1 MSGSYLI
8 VRAFSDTSK
17 AQSHQTEAGELSHDD
32 WQNHCVQES
41 TEEHQ
46 VTQVL
51 MTVLWNVNNIII
63 QDSVQSADHQIIAI
77 EEFDEYNC
85 KWPKILYCQDL

>member
-17 AQSHQTEAGELSHDD
+17 AQSHQTEDD
-32 WQNHCVQES
+32 CQDHCVQES

-51 MTVLWNVNNIII
+51 MTALCYVNIII
-63 QDSVQSADHQIIAI
+63 QDSVQSADHQILTIG
-77 EEFDEYNC
+77 EYNC
-85 KWPKILYCQDL
+85 KWPKILYYQDL